1 MAYRI
6 AGRATELCSCNAPCP
21 CAFGQLPTGGRC
33 RALMVFDVKEGNAD
47 GVSLAGTKAIVAAE
61 FPGVWSKGNWTA
73 ALILD
78 SQASQQQRDALQRI
92 LTGQMKGDAA
102 AIAALIGTFKGVATA
117 PISITFAGGT
127 GPGMG
132 LPKALLPRERPLS
145 SPPRPSGERP
155 SGRGLGMGCSAQAG
169 LRERHQLDEES
180 SLQFLAPAARGCS
193 ATHPP
198 DPLPLIRE
206 GGV

>member
-21 CAFGQLPTGGRC
+21 CAFGQSPTGGRC
-33 RALMVFDVKEGNAD
+33 RALLVFDVSEGNAD
-47 GVSLAGTKAIVAAE
+47 GVSLAGTKAVVAAE

-102 AIAALIGTFKGVATA
+102 QIAALIGTFKGVATA
-117 PISITFAGGT
+117 PISITFAGGKMSVKAGDLAEGAGETLKNAAGTAEIQLTNANYVMPNITAGKSSKAKANAQGVTFDVNGSGMWT
-127 GPGMG
+127 GAFELKG
-132 LPKALLPRERPLS
+132 
-145 SPPRPSGERP
+145 
-155 SGRGLGMGCSAQAG
+155 
-169 LRERHQLDEES
+169 
-180 SLQFLAPAARGCS
+180 
-193 ATHPP
+193 
-198 DPLPLIRE
+198 
-206 GGV
+206 